1 MQVIG
6 LNYKIEQVI
15 GLIRSSFQTS
25 FKFLLSDKH
34 ISFRIFCSTNGEQRK
49 DCINASMAVYRNFPD
64 TAVLDCFRIF

>member
-34 ISFRIFCSTNGEQRK
+34 ISFRIFCTTPVKQRK
-49 DCINASMAVYRNFPD
+49 VFWSNKIRQRLGVY
-64 TAVLDCFRIF
+64 